1 VTQAAMAALTD
12 GGAAG
17 ANGRVLIV
25 DDDYGIRDALG
36 QILVDEG
43 HQVASASNGRE
54 ALDRLRQGDRPCVI
68 LLDLMMPVMNGWEF
82 IDRQRH
88 DEELAVVPVVVISAD
103 ARVSEK
109 ATALGVSGFL
119 EKPIDLDRL
128 LDAVERFCR

>member
-1 VTQAAMAALTD
+1 VTQAAMAAVTD
-12 GGAAG
+12 GRAAG

-36 QILVDEG
+36 QILADEG

>member
-1 VTQAAMAALTD
+1 VTQGAMAAVTSGD
-12 GGAAG
+12 AAG
-17 ANGRVLIV
+17 ANGVLIV

-36 QILVDEG
+36 QILADEG
-43 HQVASASNGRE
+43 HQVASAANGRE

-103 ARVSEK
+103 ARVSDK